1 MENWTVKAVDS
12 EEQKSAAEVEEQLL
26 NKAREEENI
35 ADQPET
41 EDVAKVNLQQDTKE
55 TKEEVVE
62 ETTNEEATTESEV
75 TEKPSL
81 TEEEVLSYI
90 GSRYGEEISSID
102 DLISKRESKQDIPQE
117 MVDYLEYKKET
128 GRGLDDFM
136 RLNKDLDKMDEDQI
150 LFEYYK
156 VQKPHLDEDD
166 IDFELSEKFSYEED
180 DEESSIRK
188 AKIAKK
194 EELAQAKKYFNEQK
208 EKYRTKV
215 ESTGNGIPEEELE
228 SFNAYKKQIE
238 ESQDTLK
245 RQREQSEFFAK
256 KTNELFQ
263 KNFEG
268 FEFNIGEKSFKYKP
282 TEASKIQE
290 SQSDLGNFVKLHI
303 DERGFLK
310 DAASYHKS
318 LSAAMNP
325 DAFAKFF
332 YEQGKADAVDSI
344 TKESKNV
351 NMSGLRS
358 KPQTNSVNSNGLKI
372 VSVGDSS
379 SGSSLRIKSNKNK

>member
-1 MENWTVKAVDS
+1 MENWTVKAADS
-12 EEQKSAAEVEEQLL
+12 DEQKSQAEVEEQLL

-35 ADQPET
+35 ADTPET
-41 EDVAKVNLQQDTKE
+41 EEVVKVNLQQENIEE

-62 ETTNEEATTESEV
+62 ETTTEPEV
-75 TEKPSL
+75 SEKPSL

-90 GSRYGEEISSID
+90 GSRYGEEVSSID
-102 DLISKRESKQDIPQE
+102 DLISKRESKVDMPQE
-117 MVDYLEYKKET
+117 VVDYLEYKKET

-136 RLNKDLDKMDEDQI
+136 RLNADVENMDEDQI

-156 VQKPHLDEDD
+156 SQKPHLDDDD
-166 IDFELSEKFSYEED
+166 IDFELSEKFSYDED

-194 EELAQAKKYFNEQK
+194 EELAQARKYFNEQK

-215 ESTGNGIPEEELE
+215 ESTSNDIPEDELE

-238 ESQDTLK
+238 ESQGNLE
-245 RQREQSEFFAK
+245 RQQKQSEFFAQ
-256 KTNELFQ
+256 KTNDLFS

-268 FEFNIGEKSFKYKP
+268 FEFKMGDKLLKYKP
-282 TEASKIQE
+282 IETSKMKE
-290 SQSDLGNFVKLHI
+290 SQSDLGNFVKLHL
-303 DERGFLK
+303 DENGFLK
-310 DAASYHKS
+310 DASNYHKS

-332 YEQGKADAVDSI
+332 YEQGKADAVEDI

-351 NMSGLRS
+351 NMNGLRN
-358 KPQTNSVNSNGLKI
+358 KPQTNSVNSSGLKI
-372 VSVGDSS
+372 VAVGDTK
-379 SGSSLRIKSNKNK
+379 SGSSLRIKSNKNRN